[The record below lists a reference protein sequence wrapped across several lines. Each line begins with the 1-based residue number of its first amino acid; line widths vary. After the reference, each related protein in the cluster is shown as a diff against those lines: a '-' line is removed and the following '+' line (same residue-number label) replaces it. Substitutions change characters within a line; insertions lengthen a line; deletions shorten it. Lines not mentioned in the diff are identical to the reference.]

1 MLNQNPLWRYLLVV
15 GVLLLALV
23 YALPNLYPEDPA
35 LNINATRGGAVSET
49 TRQQLEEQLVASGI
63 TPKAVTL
70 ENGQVLVRFQS
81 AEDQLRGR
89 QVATELLGNVNY
101 VTALNLVPTT
111 PAWLAAIG
119 ASPMKLGLDLRGG
132 VHFLM
137 AVDMKAALDKN
148 INDLTQA
155 FRADLREARVRYR
168 SVSADLERSQVQV
181 LLRSAEDVVAARAA
195 LSKLDR
201 EYVFTDGAA
210 EFSLNV
216 SLSGALIGI
225 LLYVGM
231 RFEWRLSVGAVL
243 ALGHDVIITLGLFSL
258 LQLEFDLTVLAAILA
273 LIGYSINDTIVVF
286 DRIRESFRKLRD
298 ATPEETVNDAVTATL
313 NRTVVTSLTTI
324 IVLVVLFY
332 MGGALIHNFAT
343 ALLFG
348 IAIGTYSSVFVAS
361 GIAVQLGLNREDMLP
376 PPPPEK
382 EGEGTEP
389 LL

>member
-1 MLNQNPLWRYLLVV
+1 MRIFRFTDSINFMRYKWPALMLSALLV
-15 GVLLLALV
+15 
-23 YALPNLYPEDPA
+23 
-35 LNINATRGGAVSET
+35 
-49 TRQQLEEQLVASGI
+49 
-63 TPKAVTL
+63 
-70 ENGQVLVRFQS
+70 
-81 AEDQLRGR
+81 
-89 QVATELLGNVNY
+89 LG
-101 VTALNLVPTT
+101 
-111 PAWLAAIG
+111 
-119 ASPMKLGLDLRGG
+119 SLGLLFTKGINWGLDFTGG
-132 VHFLM
+132 TVIEVGF
-137 AVDMKAALDKN
+137 AENA
-148 INDLTQA
+148 DLTQV
-155 FRADLREARVRYR
+155 RAILAERGYPDAVVQYFGSSQDVAIRISPREGIDQSRISNEILAAVSQTSSSAVEMRRIEFVGP
-168 SVSADLERSQVQV
+168 SVGDELKEQGGLAML
-181 LLRSAEDVVAARAA
+181 A
-195 LSKLDR
+195 
-201 EYVFTDGAA
+201 
-210 EFSLNV
+210 
-216 SLSGALIGI
+216 ALIGI

-231 RFEWRLSVGAVL
+231 RFEWRLSLGAVL

-298 ATPEETVNDAVTATL
+298 ATAAETVNDAVTATL

-324 IVLVVLFY
+324 IVLIVLFY